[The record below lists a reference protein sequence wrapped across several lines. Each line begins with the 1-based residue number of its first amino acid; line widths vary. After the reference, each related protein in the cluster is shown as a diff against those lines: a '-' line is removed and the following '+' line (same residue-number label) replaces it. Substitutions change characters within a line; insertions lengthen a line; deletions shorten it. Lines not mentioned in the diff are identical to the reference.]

1 VRADLKVQLHSRP
14 HHHQV
19 PGKCQLLETVL
30 PHIFSKDKPFYKVP
44 PPSPEEGEANTQGTS
59 AQPANE
65 QETNVTGHSEVR
77 LEIIEIF
84 RSCDGFLL
92 LNSYLQAW
100 LPFSSTG
107 NPDSFP
113 TLETLIC
120 ILKALHDSLPSP
132 VSELPSFASES
143 SSLTD
148 AETELW
154 QQKEDNASSICQTLV
169 QYFQQLSHDALKTIP
184 SGLLR
189 KTLKSLRMVVVR
201 LVNTPRA
208 IALEFYTVWRS
219 IIHTLLFSL
228 SHPLQLVGWD
238 EVKAMIEA
246 GVDHRPPPRQFVVSN
261 AGIAFV
267 NGTYD
272 YAGPTT
278 SDGYFPGGANVS
290 YVRIIPADVPEF
302 GGRKLTLF
310 RYDMRSG
317 KKWWFISIADEEQP
331 GTDRDMD
338 YYQHKS
344 PHVTKIPPTDGWTPA
359 RSARHTVPPR
369 LQPIGTLVPPG
380 QEHATLEHQMVAWV
394 MNHAIVERLVRST
407 NLHPDV
413 LSQSLVLIELLTDV
427 SHRDADWT
435 VAGLIPKLCELSRQ
449 HQAMIS
455 CKSGETPCAAQ
466 GAALLSNVSK
476 ACEAKKALPLSN
488 DIERCAAAFRKRV
501 AVEMPICRSKQAK
514 LEVQERELHQL
525 ARDKVELRASIET
538 LSNRKLQL
546 IREYRKA
553 DDEFI
558 KVEIK
563 SWIQR
568 ISQQMAKE
576 QKDLQEAGMP
586 PPSLMDCATYAH
598 VLGDSCDMNSKDNGR
613 SSGDGKDC
621 LLGLDSNDSSDS
633 SRSMEEGQV

>member
-1 VRADLKVQLHSRP
+1 
-14 HHHQV
+14 
-19 PGKCQLLETVL
+19 LETVL
-30 PHIFSKDKPFYKVP
+30 PHIFSKDKPFYKDP
-44 PPSPEEGEANTQGTS
+44 PPSPEEVEANTQGSPEEGEANTQSTS

-77 LEIIEIF
+77 LVFIEIF

-100 LPFSSTG
+100 LPYSSTG

-120 ILKALHDSLPSP
+120 ILKALRDSLPSP
-132 VSELPSFASES
+132 SELPSFASES
-143 SSLTD
+143 SSPTD
-148 AETELW
+148 AEMELW
-154 QQKEDNASSICQTLV
+154 QQKEDNAASICQTLV
-169 QYFQQLSHDALKTIP
+169 QYLQQLSHDALKTTP
-184 SGLLR
+184 SNLLR
-189 KTLKSLRMVVVR
+189 KTLKSLRMVVDR

-208 IALEFYTVWRS
+208 VAMEFYTVWRS
-219 IIHTLLFSL
+219 IIHTLLFSS

-246 GVDHRPPPRQFVVSN
+246 GVDHRPPPRQFDVSN
-261 AGIAFV
+261 AGIGFV

-310 RYDMRSG
+310 RCVLNSG
-317 KKWWFISIADEEQP
+317 AKWWFISIADEEQP

-338 YYQHKS
+338 YYQHNS
-344 PHVTKIPPTDGWTPA
+344 PHETKIPPTDGWTPA
-359 RSARHTVPPR
+359 SNARHTVPPR

-380 QEHATLEHQMVAWV
+380 QEHATLEHQIVAWV
-394 MNHAIVERLVRST
+394 MKHAIVERLFRST

-413 LSQSLVLIELLTDV
+413 LSQSLVLIELLVEV

-455 CKSGETPCAAQ
+455 CKSGEKPCVAQ
-466 GAALLSNVSK
+466 EAALLANISK

-501 AVEMPICRSKQAK
+501 AVEMPICGSKQAK

-525 ARDKVELRASIET
+525 ARDKVELRSSIET

-558 KVEIK
+558 KGEIK
-563 SWIQR
+563 SWIHR
-568 ISQQMAKE
+568 INEQMEKE

-586 PPSLMDCATYAH
+586 PLSLTDCATYAQI
-598 VLGDSCDMNSKDNGR
+598 LGDC
-613 SSGDGKDC
+613 SS
-621 LLGLDSNDSSDS
+621 
-633 SRSMEEGQV
+633 